1 MSEIKSDQ
9 KISGVVGIGIY
20 DGDITIN
27 FSASKENKVSIGQH
41 FSGYG
46 GEFNPKTGEWTPSYS
61 GGIGGSFIFGL
72 GIDWTIKFDSVEVS
86 PYAAYGVFGEVPY
99 SPATK
104 LLAGSGL
111 KYYPVSIE
119 LVLHSKEYNF
129 YLEHKQWIE
138 TPPEVIDYL
147 SKAGSPIGNILQ
159 GVQCFPPS
167 TTIHTRN
174 LGLIPISEL
183 SVGEEV
189 LSFGNDQSGRGDL
202 VPRRVTRLFR
212 NITTEWVILN
222 WQETGETRE
231 LTCTPSHHFLD
242 EFGNFPTIGDI
253 LKRNGGTE
261 ATIVLADGRLQRVS
275 ARRVVYSAETA
286 HLYERA
292 SRLEMPV
299 AGGLAL
305 SPTVVE
311 GWATYNFEVED
322 LHTYVAGGVRVHND
336 STVITVR
343 SGDTLSAIAK
353 KYNVSVADIMV
364 LNGIVDPRL
373 R

>member
-1 MSEIKSDQ
+1 M
-9 KISGVVGIGIY
+9 
-20 DGDITIN
+20 
-27 FSASKENKVSIGQH
+27 
-41 FSGYG
+41 
-46 GEFNPKTGEWTPSYS
+46 
-61 GGIGGSFIFGL
+61 
-72 GIDWTIKFDSVEVS
+72 
-86 PYAAYGVFGEVPY
+86 
-99 SPATK
+99 
-104 LLAGSGL
+104 
-111 KYYPVSIE
+111 
-119 LVLHSKEYNF
+119 
-129 YLEHKQWIE
+129 
-138 TPPEVIDYL
+138 
-147 SKAGSPIGNILQ
+147 
-159 GVQCFPPS
+159 
-167 TTIHTRN
+167 
-174 LGLIPISEL
+174 IPISEL